1 MKTETSAPTTVSVVE
16 DDEGSRE
23 SLRALIAKTRGLRCV
38 SAHASAEEALKEIP
52 VSKPD
57 VVLVDISLGG
67 GMDGIRCVTLL
78 KRQDPELKMLM
89 LTRHM
94 ESDLILSAL
103 RAGASGYLLKK
114 MIPGELITAIEQVKA
129 GGAPMSMQI
138 AREVVNY
145 FHRIQQP
152 ASDLE
157 KLTKR
162 EQEVLALLAKGYL
175 YKEIAATL
183 AITLDTVR
191 VHAKHIYE
199 KLHVHSRMEA
209 ALKFLGSE

>member
-1 MKTETSAPTTVSVVE
+1 MKTEISAPITVSVVE
-16 DDEGSRE
+16 DDEGSRQ
-23 SLRALIAKTRGLRCV
+23 SLRALIAKTPGLRCV
-38 SAHASAEEALKEIP
+38 GAHASAEEALKEIP

-78 KRQDPELKMLM
+78 KRQVPELKMLM

-114 MIPGELITAIEQVKA
+114 MIPGELVTAIEQVKA